1 MTPEFIDADLSGAQ
15 FRKVQLNDARFR
27 QVDLTGVVMR
37 SVSLSGA
44 AIDGELWEFDG
55 LRINGIEVVPLVEA
69 ELARRDPTRAL
80 VAAASDPGGLQAA
93 WAAIEQ
99 GWAAS
104 YDRVA
109 AMPPGT
115 VEVSVEEEWT
125 FTQTL
130 RHLVFA
136 TDAWLGAVRD
146 DPQPFHPWGQ
156 PFGDIAAFLPRPV
169 EELGVDPAA
178 APSYAEVLEVRA
190 GRVTAVREFLAAV
203 TAEQLAEEH
212 AGPAWEQG
220 RLSTLRCLRVI
231 LNEECEHRRFAER
244 DLDLIEARS

>member
-1 MTPEFIDADLSGAQ
+1 MTAEFVDADLSGAQ
-15 FRKVQLNDARFR
+15 FRKVRLNDARFR

-55 LRINGIEVVPLVEA
+55 LRINGVEVIPLVEA
-69 ELARRDPTRAL
+69 ELTRRDPTRAL
-80 VAAASDPGGLQAA
+80 VAAASDPAGLRAA
-93 WAAIEQ
+93 WTAIEQ
-99 GWAAS
+99 SWAAS

-125 FTQTL
+125 FAQTL
-130 RHLVFA
+130 RHLIFA

-146 DPQPFHPWGQ
+146 DPQPFHPWGL
-156 PFGDIAAFLPRPV
+156 PFSDIADFIGRPI
-169 EELGVDPAA
+169 EDLGVDQAA
-178 APSYAEVLEVRA
+178 APSYPEVLEVRA
-190 GRVTAVREFLAAV
+190 GRVAAVREYLAAV
-203 TAEQLAEEH
+203 TSQQLAEEH
-212 AGPAWEQG
+212 AGPAWEKD
-220 RLSTLRCLRVI
+220 RVSTLRCLRVI

-244 DLDLIEARS
+244 DLDLLEARS